1 MDLICLEGK
10 LGKNWL
16 TSFLACLHGKVIK
29 LGSFPQ
35 VRKVHAA
42 KFKTNFPTCQ
52 GILSPMTQ
60 N

>member
-10 LGKNWL
+10 LGENRL

-42 KFKTNFPTCQ
+42 KFKTKVRE
-52 GILSPMTQ
+52 
-60 N
+60 